1 MTGIEKSRI
10 HSFDGLRGLLSLVVL
25 AAHTWQVFL
34 MPATGE
40 YTLAHYLLGLSA
52 RAAVL
57 CFFCLSGY
65 LISASIQANYL
76 RHNYHFDL
84 LEYFRSRCWRVMP
97 PLLMVFIL
105 TLIAQKILQF
115 LGADSV
121 SLSGAARN
129 SFHTNILAQ
138 IVALLTCC
146 AFGNLA
152 GGSANGPLWS
162 LAYEIQLYAI
172 AGSISFTACH
182 NNVRARLAIGVLIS
196 IYLYKIWIANCLQQ
210 SQFLNLQT
218 ICFASFGFGTV
229 CYYLRSRLY
238 PYRSRMLFLLTLGL
252 IIYLNQY
259 RQHPDILRGLDISNY
274 WLFFQL
280 ILSVYLSTAI
290 LYLSKSIWLN
300 LFQRTG
306 DISYTLYICHFP
318 LLLFFWF
325 VIFKYFPFLLE
336 SQYLFSTTIIVMI
349 IVSAIAAYL
358 SKLEWLPLSGR
369 IRSLK

>member
-10 HSFDGLRGLLSLVVL
+10 DSFDGLRGLLSLLVL

-40 YTLAHYLLGLSA
+40 YTPAHYLLGLSA

-76 RHNYHFDL
+76 RHNYRFDL
-84 LEYFRSRCWRVMP
+84 LEYVRSRCWRVVP
-97 PLLMVFIL
+97 PLLVAFIL
-105 TLIAQKILQF
+105 TLMAQKILQL
-115 LGADSV
+115 LGADAV

-172 AGSISFTACH
+172 AGLLSFAACKK
-182 NNVRARLAIGVLIS
+182 NVRARLAVGVSIS
-196 IYLYKIWIANCLQQ
+196 IYLYKIWIGTCLLQ

-218 ICFASFGFGTV
+218 ICFTGFGCGAV
-229 CYYLRSRLY
+229 CHYLRERLY
-238 PYRSRMLFLLTLGL
+238 PHRLSFFFLITLGL
-252 IIYLNQY
+252 AIYLNWHQP
-259 RQHPDILRGLDISNY
+259 QTDILRDLDTVNY
-274 WLFFQL
+274 WLLLQAIASMYFSVI
-280 ILSVYLSTAI
+280 ILCLSRNN
-290 LYLSKSIWLN
+290 WLGIFRKAGN
-300 LFQRTG
+300 V
-306 DISYTLYICHFP
+306 SYTLYICHFP
-318 LLLFFWF
+318 LLLFCWF
-325 VIFKYFPFLLE
+325 AIFKYFSFLLE
-336 SQYLFSTTIIVMI
+336 PQYLFSTTIIVMI

-358 SKLEWLPLSGR
+358 SKLERLSPSGDVK
-369 IRSLK
+369 SLK